1 MGDKALAPALCPRV
15 SCFIPHTY
23 LLGMMYVI
31 HVDFL
36 VVLSQYVQKMGKSN
50 QIAGLQ
56 FACGFKTTS
65 VKACTKFM

>member
-1 MGDKALAPALCPRV
+1 
-15 SCFIPHTY
+15 
-23 LLGMMYVI
+23 MMYVI

-56 FACGFKTTS
+56 FACGFKATS